1 MGHAPQLGEPHLFG
15 RERELM
21 DRALGARCE
30 RYLEFGLGGST
41 LLALRNG
48 AKQVVALDSDPRWV
62 SAAREHPEIK
72 PAIASGVATL
82 LHADIG
88 PTGDWGHP
96 RSMED
101 KHRWPA
107 YIRLAWEEWAR
118 REALPDLVYIDGRF
132 RVACCLSVA
141 LACAFGS
148 KAAGG
153 VRVLLHDVSTER
165 PHYSD
170 VFKVFDML
178 EQVGTLCLLRAK
190 TGICAASAFSMFLAY
205 QYDAR

>member
-1 MGHAPQLGEPHLFG
+1 MTHVPQLGAPHLFDN
-15 RERELM
+15 ERELM
-21 DRALGARCE
+21 DRVLAGGCE

-41 LLALRNG
+41 LLALRHG
-48 AKQVVALDSDPRWV
+48 AKQVVAVDSDPRWV
-62 SAAREHPEIK
+62 TAAREHPEIR
-72 PAIASGVATL
+72 PAIASGAASL

-101 KHRWPA
+101 KHRWTA

-118 REALPDLVYIDGRF
+118 RGALPNLIYVDGRF

-141 LACAFGS
+141 LACASRPEG
-148 KAAGG
+148 ARVA
-153 VRVLLHDVSTER
+153 RVLLHDMSADR

-170 VFKVFDML
+170 VFKVFEMV
-178 EQVGTLCLLRAK
+178 EQVGTLHLLRPKA
-190 TGICAASAFSMFLAY
+190 GICTASALSLFMAY
-205 QYDAR
+205 QFDAR